1 MPTILITAVNRG
13 IGRALAELY
22 LARGWRV
29 IGTVRDLTRDGG
41 ARQLADEGR
50 LKLIALDVR
59 DEASIS
65 AAANAV
71 DEPLDALINN
81 AGVIGPDRQSPLD
94 MDFDGFADTLNIN
107 VLGPL
112 RIVQAFLPQLRR
124 AKSARILTISSRMGS
139 HESGK
144 SNRIAYRAS
153 KAAVNRLM
161 QGLATDLAGEGIA
174 VCVAHPGWVQTDM
187 GGSGADISAQESAA
201 GLARLIDGLSLKNT
215 GAFYNYDGSTIPW

>member
-41 ARQLADEGR
+41 SRQLADEGR

-107 VLGPL
+107 VLGPF

-124 AKSARILTISSRMGS
+124 AKRSRILTISSRLGS
-139 HESGK
+139 DE
-144 SNRIAYRAS
+144 
-153 KAAVNRLM
+153 
-161 QGLATDLAGEGIA
+161 
-174 VCVAHPGWVQTDM
+174 
-187 GGSGADISAQESAA
+187 
-201 GLARLIDGLSLKNT
+201 
-215 GAFYNYDGSTIPW
+215 